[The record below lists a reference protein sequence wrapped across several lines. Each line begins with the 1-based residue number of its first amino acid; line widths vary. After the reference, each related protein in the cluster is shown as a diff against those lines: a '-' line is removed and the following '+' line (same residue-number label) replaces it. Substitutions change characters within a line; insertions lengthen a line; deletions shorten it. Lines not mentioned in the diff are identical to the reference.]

1 MDVDDDERLKFSIS
15 FFLLDDVVPRVTQR
29 SPLPHHPHHV
39 HDVRPCVVNAEHP
52 IIQASVGTQR
62 VDKAKP
68 VRVVGFN
75 GGAVTSEIMKS
86 KSPQAR
92 YNSNSF

>member
-1 MDVDDDERLKFSIS
+1 MDDDERLKFSIS
-15 FFLLDDVVPRVTQR
+15 FFLLDDVV
-29 SPLPHHPHHV
+29 HHPHHE
-39 HDVRPCVVNAEHP
+39 HDVRPCVVKAEHP
-52 IIQASVGTQR
+52 IIRASVGTQR

-68 VRVVGFN
+68 VRMVGFN
-75 GGAVTSEIMKS
+75 GGAVTSEMKS